1 VNNLLPY
8 PLLSVALAAC
18 WLVLTGVSPG
28 HLVLALVL
36 SLVIPGITAP
46 VLVTLPGIRSAGVAV
61 RLAGV
66 IAWDIVVAN
75 IVVARLALGPMAR
88 LRPGFVRVPLAVTH
102 PHAIAL
108 FASIVSIVPGAV
120 SMALT
125 PDARTL
131 LVHVLDLDDEERF
144 VAMLKERY
152 ERPLLEI
159 LEC

>member
-1 VNNLLPY
+1 MNRLLPC
-8 PLLSVALAAC
+8 PLLSVALALC
-18 WLVLTGVSPG
+18 WLALAGASPA

-36 SLVIPGITAP
+36 ALVIPRITAP
-46 VLVTLPGIRSAGVAV
+46 VLGVLPGIRSAGAAV
-61 RLAGV
+61 RLAGMV
-66 IAWDIVVAN
+66 AWDIVLAN
-75 IVVARLALGPMAR
+75 IAVARLVLGPAAR
-88 LRPGFVRVPLAVTH
+88 LRPAFVRVPLAVTH
-102 PHAIAL
+102 PQAIAL
-108 FASIVSIVPGAV
+108 FSSIVSIVPGSV

>member
-1 VNNLLPY
+1 VNNLLPF
-8 PLLSVALAAC
+8 PFLSVTLAAC
-18 WLVLTGVSPG
+18 WLALAGVSPAQ
-28 HLVLALVL
+28 LVLALL
-36 SLVIPGITAP
+36 LALVIPRIAAP
-46 VLVTLPGIRSAGVAV
+46 ALGVLPGIRSVGAALRLVGVV
-61 RLAGV
+61 
-66 IAWDIVVAN
+66 AWDIVLAN
-75 IVVARLALGPMAR
+75 VVVARLALGPVAR

-102 PHAIAL
+102 PQAIAL

-131 LVHVLDLDDEERF
+131 LVHVLDLDDEGRF

>member
-1 VNNLLPY
+1 MRPVVPF

-18 WLVLTGVSPG
+18 WLALAGISALN
-28 HLVLALVL
+28 LVLAPLL
-36 SLVIPGITAP
+36 ALVIPRITAP
-46 VLVTLPGIRSAGVAV
+46 VLGALPGIRSMGAAV

-66 IAWDIVVAN
+66 VAWDIVLANVA
-75 IVVARLALGPMAR
+75 VARLVLGPAAR

-108 FASIVSIVPGAV
+108 FASIVSIVPGSV
-120 SMALT
+120 SIALT

-131 LVHVLDLDDEERF
+131 LVHVLDLDDAERF
-144 VAMLKERY
+144 IVMIKERY